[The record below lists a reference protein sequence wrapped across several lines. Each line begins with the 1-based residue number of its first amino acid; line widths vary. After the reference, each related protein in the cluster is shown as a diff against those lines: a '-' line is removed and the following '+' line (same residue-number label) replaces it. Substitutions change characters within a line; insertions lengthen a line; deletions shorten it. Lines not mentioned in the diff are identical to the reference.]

1 MSASSD
7 AAPATRTD
15 TLTLHLRTP
24 VADERPVYVV
34 GNFNNWE
41 VADPRYRLQPAADG
55 YRIDLPTGELE
66 FPFEYKYTKGDWSHV
81 ELDRYGNTTNNRRQA
96 YPHAE
101 VHDYV
106 PRWELNGLSYNPAL
120 LPKIE
125 VLTIEGHIPDN
136 IKTRRIAALLPHDY
150 YESDKRYPVLYL
162 QDGQNLFDEHAP
174 FGNWA
179 VDKKLAV
186 LQEQGLGD
194 LIVIAIDHA
203 KEKRAKEFTPSYN
216 TTLGVG
222 EGRRYVRFLADRL
235 KPYVDGQY
243 RTLSD
248 RTHTGIGGSSM
259 GGLVSIYA
267 GLMYPE
273 LYSKLLIFSPAL
285 WVAPNIARYAMGA
298 YEWGGTQIYLYAG
311 AAESKNM
318 VPNVQRFKA
327 ALEGA
332 GLHEFDFKLS
342 IDPHGTHNEEAWGR
356 EFGKAIRWLFP
367 GA

>member
-1 MSASSD
+1 M
-7 AAPATRTD
+7 
-15 TLTLHLRTP
+15 HLRTP
-24 VADERPVYVV
+24 LDDERPVYVV

-41 VADPRYRLQPAADG
+41 VADERYRMQRDANGD
-55 YRIDLPTGELE
+55 YRFELPVRGLV
-66 FPFEYKYTKGDWSHV
+66 FPLEYKYTKGDWSHV
-81 ELDRYGNTTNNRRQA
+81 ELDRYGNITNNRRQE

-101 VHDYV
+101 VFDYV

-125 VLTIEGHIPDN
+125 VLSEQGGIPEN
-136 IKTRRIAALLPHDY
+136 IKTRRIAALLPYDY
-150 YESDKRYPVLYL
+150 YQSDKHYPVLYL
-162 QDGQNLFDEHAP
+162 QDGQNLFDDNAP

-194 LIVIAIDHA
+194 MIVIAIDHA
-203 KEKRAKEFTPSYN
+203 KEQRAKEFTPSYK

-222 EGRRYVRFLADRL
+222 EGRKYVRFLAQRL
-235 KPYVDGQY
+235 KPLVDERF
-243 RTLSD
+243 RTLPG
-248 RTHTGIGGSSM
+248 RAHTGIGGSSM

-273 LYSKLLIFSPAL
+273 LYSKLLIFSPSL

-298 YEWGGTQIYLYAG
+298 YEWGRTKIYLYAG
-311 AAESKNM
+311 AAESKTM

-327 ALEGA
+327 ALDDVGM
-332 GLHEFDFKLS
+332 HDFDFKLS
-342 IDPHGTHNEEAWGR
+342 IDEKGTHSEEAWGR
-356 EFGKAIRWLFP
+356 EFGKAVTWLFHTP
-367 GA
+367 